1 MGDGTKKKK
10 MVTIT
15 ISPELNEAIK
25 EIAETTGRTKKVA
38 AEWLLQK
45 GIKWYEQSHDRQL
58 KELNSIWEGLTL
70 EAQMYLVAVANSFLK
85 VAPIA
90 RLSRQLER
98 KLNDKRK

>member
-25 EIAETTGRTKKVA
+25 AIAENTGRTKKVA

-58 KELNSIWEGLTL
+58 KELNSIWEGLTI

-90 RLSRQLER
+90 RLARKLSNSDNER
-98 KLNDKRK
+98 K